1 MANFLNEETVLKKR
15 DEILKAAKKLF
26 TEIGY
31 EQTSVR
37 KIVEE
42 ANTSMGNLYFHF
54 PNKLS
59 ILKVISKEFIAILR
73 NQITQIHSLNF
84 SPEVG
89 FALDFRIGFIT
100 TLEDSNLSKL
110 WLVVRTIPEIHKYSL
125 ENKRIRLRTFFK
137 EQIPEKE
144 LDSLAIAIQAIADS
158 FFEQKREGNLSENA
172 ETLSNTIIDYSLR
185 LLGYS
190 PEKIFEVIK
199 EVEDFINKHNITTAD
214 YFKNI

>member
-1 MANFLNEETVLKKR
+1 MANFSNEETSLKKR
-15 DEILKAAKKLF
+15 DEILRAAKKLF
-26 TEIGY
+26 TELGY

-54 PNKLS
+54 PNKLC
-59 ILKVISKEFIAILR
+59 ILKVLSKEFITILR

-89 FALDFRIGFIT
+89 FALDFRIGYIT
-100 TLEDSNLSKL
+100 TLEDSKLSKL

-125 ENKRIRLRTFFK
+125 ENKRIRLKTFFGK
-137 EQIPEKE
+137 QIPDRE
-144 LDSLAIAIQAIADS
+144 LGSLAIAIQAIADS
-158 FFEQKREGNLSENA
+158 FFEQKREGNLSDNA

-199 EVEDFINKHNITTAD
+199 EVEDYINKHNITTAD